1 MNLVKMKLR
10 LQYLWSLIILPI
22 KFHDAAATRSA
33 AATYCSNQKCCS
45 NLLQNCVHVK
55 LKLKYD
61 KLESHG
67 LLQIAANLANF
78 FPYRVQF
85 SIK

>member
-10 LQYLWSLIILPI
+10 LQYLWSLIILPT
-22 KFHDAAATRSA
+22 KFHDAAATGSA
-33 AATYCSNQKCCS
+33 AATRCSNQRCCS
-45 NLLQNCVHVK
+45 NLLQNCIHVK
-55 LKLKYD
+55 LKLKYE

-78 FPYRVQF
+78 FPLGVQF